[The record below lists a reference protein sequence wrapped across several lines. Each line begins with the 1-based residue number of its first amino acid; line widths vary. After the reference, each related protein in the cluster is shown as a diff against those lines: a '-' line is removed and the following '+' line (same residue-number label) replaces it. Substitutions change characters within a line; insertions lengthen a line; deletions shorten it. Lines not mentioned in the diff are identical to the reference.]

1 MSAGIYVHS
10 YVYMYIA
17 MHCVYVCVC
26 VMVCCLRVCTGLYL
40 LCYLQ
45 TLKVSILLRQL
56 LSACY
61 NSPTDVSSFSHNNS
75 GHEFV

>member
-1 MSAGIYVHS
+1 M
-10 YVYMYIA
+10 
-17 MHCVYVCVC
+17 CVC
-26 VMVCCLRVCTGLYL
+26 VMVCCLRVRTGLYL

-75 GHEFV
+75 DCASGEMRGQKRGGGGERESIVT